1 MKHAI
6 DEATRA
12 DVRGVITT
20 IRTRHNCSRAEAE
33 ELFRRALSCHTD
45 AVAAII
51 AHVDADV
58 AEQKEDAKQYKDT
71 HT

>member
-6 DEATRA
+6 DESTRA

-33 ELFRRALSCHTD
+33 EYFRRSISCHTD
-45 AVAAII
+45 AVKAII
-51 AHVDADV
+51 AHVDEDIR
-58 AEQKEDAKQYKDT
+58 EQKEEEKWQKICSA
-71 HT
+71 